1 MIYFNSKY
9 LSERLQINLAKW
21 KRWSREFLDPDPL
34 GGYRSGVA
42 RQFSF
47 RDAFRV
53 FLGGHLVG
61 VLNFTIPQA
70 SGVLMDLNPWFKENQ
85 FYTWPIAPGA
95 LPEKSRRCIYIY
107 EQGAGRYGYA
117 IRSIVLGDNPRS
129 GGLHEEVYTLELVG
143 WSKQTYAAERFTH
156 ARMIDADALHRYFLH
171 RITNDS
177 SVIP

>member
-1 MIYFNSKY
+1 MIYFKSKY
-9 LSERLQINLAKW
+9 LAEKLHINLAKW

-70 SGVLMDLNPWFKENQ
+70 GHILLDLDPWLKENQ
-85 FYTWPIAPGA
+85 IYAWPIPAASP
-95 LPEKSRRCIYIY
+95 PEKTRRCIYIF
-107 EQGAGRYGYA
+107 ELGADRYGYA
-117 IRSIVLGDNPRS
+117 IRSIVSQDKSASDR
-129 GGLHEEVYTLELVG
+129 LHEEVYTLELVG
-143 WSKQTYAAERFTH
+143 WSKKSYAQGRFTH
-156 ARMIDADALHRYFLH
+156 ARMIDVDALHHHFLH
-171 RITNDS
+171 RVTKA
-177 SVIP
+177 